1 MPSKRFNP
9 NRKVELPKDI
19 AISNIENKYL
29 VVAPEKGTYIV
40 LDNFQI
46 QFFDYLNEGHTL
58 KELLNSKHYNTDLY
72 PKLQDLLVQFEF
84 RKFYESYRPNP
95 EMRLSARIYITN
107 ACNLRCVHCFR
118 NSGPKEME
126 ELHCSDWKE
135 ILLKL
140 RENGIRDVSI
150 SGGEPFIFDG
160 IYELIDYAVDLGMD
174 VVVLSNG
181 TKIDFEHVSTL
192 KKLKEIKL
200 SIDGPNAKVND
211 EIRGK
216 GVYHKVIDTLDKL
229 YSIGIPITISMVLFD
244 KYFEEYKLFMEPF
257 LNKLKNEYG
266 HSIKIHFATGILPGR
281 DITNYKIYSYN
292 YYLQNFIHNICK
304 KVYGYEWLLQTYSDY
319 FNLKFNTNCGYG
331 NVLTIDQVGRIY
343 PCNLTY
349 YPIGDINKDAVS
361 DVLSMLKDLNERFS
375 VDNLE
380 PCSKCDLRYIC
391 GGMCRV
397 MNKYLCDGMDE
408 IKCTERYVQELQRI
422 LVEAYPF
429 LFTTIKGGKY
439 DGTRWNRKL

>member
-1 MPSKRFNP
+1 MPSKCFNL
-9 NRKVELPKDI
+9 NSKVDLPKDKVDLPKDI
-19 AISNIENKYL
+19 AIYNIGNEYL
-29 VVAPEKGTYIV
+29 VVATNKGTYIV
-40 LDNFQI
+40 LNNFQI
-46 QFFDYLNEGHTL
+46 KFFNYLNEGHTL
-58 KELLNSKHYNTDLY
+58 KELLNSQHYSIALY

-84 RKFYESYRPNP
+84 RKFYESYQPNP
-95 EMRLSARIYITN
+95 EKHLSARIYITN

-118 NSGPKEME
+118 NSGPKETS
-126 ELHCSDWKE
+126 ELHFNDWKE

-150 SGGEPFIFDG
+150 SGGEPFTFDG
-160 IYELIDYAVDLGMD
+160 IYELIDYAVDIGID

-216 GVYHKVIDTLDKL
+216 GVYHKVMDALDKL

-257 LNKLKNEYG
+257 LNELKDKYG
-266 HSIKIHFATGILPGR
+266 RSVKIHFATGILPGR
-281 DITNYKIYSYN
+281 DVTNYKIYSYN

-319 FNLKFNTNCGYG
+319 FNL
-331 NVLTIDQVGRIY
+331 
-343 PCNLTY
+343 
-349 YPIGDINKDAVS
+349 
-361 DVLSMLKDLNERFS
+361 
-375 VDNLE
+375 
-380 PCSKCDLRYIC
+380 
-391 GGMCRV
+391 
-397 MNKYLCDGMDE
+397 
-408 IKCTERYVQELQRI
+408 
-422 LVEAYPF
+422 
-429 LFTTIKGGKY
+429 
-439 DGTRWNRKL
+439 